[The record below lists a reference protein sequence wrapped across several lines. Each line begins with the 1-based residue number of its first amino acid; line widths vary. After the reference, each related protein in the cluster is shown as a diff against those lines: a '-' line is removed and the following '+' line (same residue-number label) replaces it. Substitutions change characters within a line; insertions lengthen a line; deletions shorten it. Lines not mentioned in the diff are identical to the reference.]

1 MSVMSLV
8 STGPLLLAIPVAAAA
23 GAVTFLSPCCLP
35 LVPGYLAY
43 ITGMSGAD
51 ATAADATATGTAA
64 SESAAETEAGGG
76 VTTRA
81 RAKPAA
87 PAARRTGRTVA
98 GTALF
103 VAGFSAV
110 FALTGLAVGGLGQL
124 FSAHDSL
131 LTRILGVVTIVLGLL
146 FFGAFDR
153 FMFAG
158 RVFKPSVMPKAGLAG
173 APLLGVLF
181 GIGWTPC
188 IGPTLTAV
196 LALSASSGTAARGA
210 FLAFIYGLGLG
221 IPFLIVAVAFQRVV
235 GVLNF
240 FKRNARMV
248 TRVGGVLLV
257 AVGLLEATGAWT
269 TAITWLH
276 THWFNGY
283 QLPLLRARFS
293 AVTGTGSDSPE
304 RVSAPRVRAL
314 FHVRAWPALPA
325 GARLRL
331 HRGRLARCLRL
342 GPLRGARLARRFDER
357 GEQAGILPLLG
368 VPVDAD
374 PEALSL
380 HLKRLRHLAV
390 RRPAGHRQPLTQVVG
405 GLVVRGGHLDAG
417 AEELAEQAVAAEDHV
432 VRCVAGS
439 AFPVAGQVLGER
451 AAARDGEDVH
461 APADRQE
468 RDAGVE
474 GGAHQRDLEA
484 VPASVRLV
492 GRLKP
497 LLVIQGGVHVPAPG
511 EQQAVARLG
520 VGRHGGRRHRRDDH
534 GGAPGAFHRAGIADR
549 RDRGFPDPVAPASS
563 VKLAGDADDRAAH
576 QGPPV
581 H

>member
-8 STGPLLLAIPVAAAA
+8 SSGPLLLAIPVAAAA

-51 ATAADATATGTAA
+51 ATAASTTTAEASAMTATAGAGPV
-64 SESAAETEAGGG
+64 AAEQAKAGGG

-81 RAKPAA
+81 RAR
-87 PAARRTGRTVA
+87 ARATDSQARHTGRTIA

-103 VAGFSAV
+103 VAGFSVV
-110 FALTGLAVGGLGQL
+110 FSLTGLAVGGLGQL
-124 FSAHDSL
+124 FSSHDSL

-196 LALSASSGTAARGA
+196 LALSAQSGTAARGA

-221 IPFLIVAVAFQRVV
+221 IPFLIVAVAFQRLV

-283 QLPLLRARFS
+283 NLPL
-293 AVTGTGSDSPE
+293 
-304 RVSAPRVRAL
+304 
-314 FHVRAWPALPA
+314 
-325 GARLRL
+325 
-331 HRGRLARCLRL
+331 
-342 GPLRGARLARRFDER
+342 
-357 GEQAGILPLLG
+357 
-368 VPVDAD
+368 
-374 PEALSL
+374 
-380 HLKRLRHLAV
+380 
-390 RRPAGHRQPLTQVVG
+390 
-405 GLVVRGGHLDAG
+405 
-417 AEELAEQAVAAEDHV
+417 
-432 VRCVAGS
+432 
-439 AFPVAGQVLGER
+439 
-451 AAARDGEDVH
+451 
-461 APADRQE
+461 
-468 RDAGVE
+468 
-474 GGAHQRDLEA
+474 
-484 VPASVRLV
+484 
-492 GRLKP
+492 
-497 LLVIQGGVHVPAPG
+497 
-511 EQQAVARLG
+511 
-520 VGRHGGRRHRRDDH
+520 
-534 GGAPGAFHRAGIADR
+534 
-549 RDRGFPDPVAPASS
+549 
-563 VKLAGDADDRAAH
+563 
-576 QGPPV
+576 
-581 H
+581 